1 MGLIPDVKGRI
12 FVSVITQQ
20 NNDMQTKA
28 ICPINNKKA
37 DENVARSNAAFTV
50 LFLVIFQLS
59 ANPLIILFLLV
70 DFVLRG
76 FELASYSP
84 LAFVSKKAVSV
95 LSLKAK
101 VINAGP
107 KFFAAKIGAVFSLSI
122 LVSTLL
128 GWSQFSF
135 VLSVVFGVCALLEA
149 AIGFCLACRIYPYT
163 HQLTHFS
170 TSKAIQ

>member
-1 MGLIPDVKGRI
+1 
-12 FVSVITQQ
+12 
-20 NNDMQTKA
+20 MQTKA

-50 LFLVIFQLS
+50 LLLVVFQLS
-59 ANPLIILFLLV
+59 TNPFIVLFLLV

-84 LAFVSKKAVSV
+84 LVFVSKKVVSV
-95 LSLKAK
+95 LSLQPK

-128 GWSQFSF
+128 GLNQLAF
-135 VLSVVFGVCALLEA
+135 VISAVFGVCAFLEA
-149 AIGFCLACRIYPYT
+149 AIGFCLACKIYPYT
-163 HQLTHFS
+163 YKLTHFNI
-170 TSKAIQ
+170 SKAIQ

>member
-1 MGLIPDVKGRI
+1 
-12 FVSVITQQ
+12 
-20 NNDMQTKA
+20 MQTKA

-37 DENVARSNAAFTV
+37 DENVARSNAALTV
-50 LFLVIFQLS
+50 LLLVSFQLS
-59 ANPLIILFLLV
+59 ANPFIVLFLLA

-84 LAFVSKKAVSV
+84 LAFVSKKIVSV
-95 LSLKAK
+95 LSLQSK

-128 GWSQFSF
+128 GLNQLAF
-135 VLSVVFGVCALLEA
+135 VIGAVFGVCAFLEA
-149 AIGFCLACRIYPYT
+149 AIGFCLACKIYPYT
-163 HQLTHFS
+163 YKLTHFNI
-170 TSKAIQ
+170 SKAI